1 MPKRD
6 AAAILDEI
14 LGEADAPSETP
25 SSLGEDCEKV
35 ALHRRKLQA
44 SAQTTKPNILGVK
57 A

>member
-44 SAQTTKPNILGVK
+44 SAQTTKPNIPGVR